1 LHFPA
6 QLLSSDSIQS
16 PPIRHTAAATGLVD
30 NWEPLFEEDFEAT
43 FPQGPCAVYDVSND
57 GFERTWGKDNFRFS
71 TGSWAG
77 WPASAGADSVDPAVS
92 NYPADLDSWLIC
104 GPFNLSY
111 AQDFLVNFNRWMEIN
126 DADDHFFVGAS
137 TDGSTFRGLNWSGV
151 SNWSTY
157 HIWFQGVAGDDS
169 VWVGW
174 QFYSDGDGD
183 QAAGVWLDALEV
195 WRYNTPTQTCGSLDP
210 GAKGIVLNPYEW
222 LDNEEL
228 PIIRADDT
236 VAADK
241 LALAGVH
248 WVRMVFRQRDS
259 IVRHQEYDRIVDTLC
274 ARGISV
280 LGVVNH
286 ETLVRQ
292 VFNDPAS
299 AVDYRHEFTGT
310 VGFIADRY
318 FDILFNEVDMWGSPG
333 TPAIDKVVWYQ
344 YMDTGIDDPCTLLR
358 SANGHVYVSSLDVV
372 TEGAV
377 DWWFGLYRGDKKTP
391 KKTWCAYLAYPL
403 TCEEFFSQHIY
414 LPLVIN
420 NR

>member
-1 LHFPA
+1 M
-6 QLLSSDSIQS
+6 
-16 PPIRHTAAATGLVD
+16 D

>member
-1 LHFPA
+1 MPKSPIVLSVLVILAGLFFYETPLLGDSAAVPTPAAESQEEFPEIAISITLQEEETQTYHIISDSAFQEQRFPATPMTLHFPA

-259 IVRHQEYDRIVDTLC
+259 IVRHQEYDRIVETLC

-292 VFNDPAS
+292 DFNDPAS

-318 FDILFNEVDMWGSPG
+318 AGRVTYWEVW
-333 TPAIDKVVWYQ
+333 
-344 YMDTGIDDPCTLLR
+344 
-358 SANGHVYVSSLDVV
+358 N
-372 TEGAV
+372 
-377 DWWFGLYRGDKKTP
+377 
-391 KKTWCAYLAYPL
+391 
-403 TCEEFFSQHIY
+403 
-414 LPLVIN
+414 
-420 NR
+420 